1 MDDQSIRHLPIQQLR
16 SFNRTVTA
24 RIGALDDEYLARG
37 RPLGASRVLWEI
49 GAGGT
54 DVRTLRTRLDLDSG
68 YLSRL
73 LRSLEQEGLIEVVT
87 PPTDGRVRVARR
99 TAAGQAE
106 AAELD
111 RLSDAV
117 AWAMLEPLD
126 ESRRQQLIDAAA
138 TVERLLTA
146 GMVEI
151 AVEPAGSADARF
163 CIESYYRELDQRF
176 DAGFDPALSRYGDVA
191 EYAEP
196 SGLLMLARLR
206 GEPIGCGA
214 LKFDDGPVV
223 EIKRMWIA
231 PSARGL
237 GVGGRLLAEL
247 EEQARRRGASTVRLD
262 TNRNL
267 TEAIALYHSAGYVE
281 IPAFNDER
289 YATHWFE
296 KQLSGAV

>member
-1 MDDQSIRHLPIQQLR
+1 MDCESIRRLR
-16 SFNRTVTA
+16 SFNRIVTA
-24 RIGALDDEYLARG
+24 RVGALDDEYLARG

-49 GAGGT
+49 GDDAT
-54 DVRTLRTRLDLDSG
+54 DVRTLRTRLELDSG

-73 LRSLEQEGLIEVVT
+73 LRSLEQEGLIEVAAL
-87 PPTDGRVRVARR
+87 PTDGRVRVARR
-99 TAAGQAE
+99 TAAGRAE

-111 RLSDAV
+111 RLSDQV

-126 ESRRQQLIDAAA
+126 APRRQQLIEAVA

-146 GMVEI
+146 GMVQI
-151 AVEPAGSADARF
+151 AVEDAGSADARF
-163 CIESYYRELDQRF
+163 CIESYYRELDDRF
-176 DAGFDPALSRYGDVA
+176 DAGFDPALSRFGDVA

-206 GEPIGCGA
+206 GEPVGCGA
-214 LKFDDGPVV
+214 LKFGSGRVT

-231 PSARGL
+231 PGARGL
-237 GVGGRLLAEL
+237 GVGRRLLGAL

-267 TEAIALYHSAGYVE
+267 SEAIALYHSAGYVE
-281 IPAFNDER
+281 VPAFNDER

-296 KQLSGAV
+296 KRLDAGAE

>member
-1 MDDQSIRHLPIQQLR
+1 MDTDSIQRLR
-16 SFNRTVTA
+16 AFNRAVTA
-24 RIGALDDEYLARG
+24 RVGALDDEYLARG

-49 GAGGT
+49 GGDGT
-54 DVRTLRTRLDLDSG
+54 DVRTLRMRLDLDSG

-73 LRSLEQEGLIEVVT
+73 LRSLEHEGLIEVVT
-87 PPTDGRVRVARR
+87 PATDGRVRVARR
-99 TAAGQAE
+99 TAAGRAE

-111 RLSDAV
+111 RLSNQV

-126 ESRRQQLIDAAA
+126 PDRRQQLIDAAS

-146 GMVEI
+146 GMVEL
-151 AVEPAGSADARF
+151 AVEDAGTADARF

-176 DAGFDPALSRYGDVA
+176 DAGFDPALSRYGEIA

-214 LKFDDGPVV
+214 LKFGDGAAI
-223 EIKRMWIA
+223 ELKRMWIA

-237 GVGGRLLAEL
+237 GVGRRLLTAL
-247 EEQARRRGASTVRLD
+247 ERAARSRGGRTVRLD
-262 TNRNL
+262 SNRNL
-267 TEAIALYHSAGYVE
+267 TEAIALYRSAGYVE

-296 KQLSGAV
+296 KQLD

>member
-1 MDDQSIRHLPIQQLR
+1 MDRESTQRLR

-49 GAGGT
+49 GDDGT
-54 DVRTLRTRLDLDSG
+54 DVRTLRTRLELDSG

-73 LRSLEQEGLIEVVT
+73 LRSLEQEGLIELVAL
-87 PPTDGRVRVARR
+87 PTDGRVRVARR
-99 TAAGQAE
+99 TAAGRDE

-111 RLSDAV
+111 RLSDQV

-126 ESRRQQLIDAAA
+126 AQRRQQLLEAAG

-146 GMVEI
+146 GTVEI
-151 AVEPAGSADARF
+151 AVEDAGSADARS
-163 CIESYYRELDQRF
+163 CIEAYYRELDARF
-176 DAGFDPALSRYGDVA
+176 DAGFDPALSRFGDVA

-214 LKFDDGPVV
+214 LKFGSGSVP

-231 PSARGL
+231 PDGRGL
-237 GVGGRLLAEL
+237 GVGRRLLASL
-247 EEQARRRGASTVRLD
+247 EEQARTRGATSVRLD

-267 TEAIALYHSAGYVE
+267 TEAIALYRSAGYVE

-296 KQLSGAV
+296 KRLV

>member
-1 MDDQSIRHLPIQQLR
+1 MNSDSIQRLR

-24 RIGALDDEYLARG
+24 RVGALDDEYLARG

-49 GAGGT
+49 GDDGT

-73 LRSLEQEGLIEVVT
+73 LRSLEQEGLIEVET
-87 PPTDGRVRVARR
+87 LPTDGRLRVARR
-99 TAAGQAE
+99 TAAGRAE

-111 RLSDAV
+111 RLSDRV

-126 ESRRQQLIDAAA
+126 AQRRQQLIEAAG

-151 AVEPAGSADARF
+151 AVEDAATADARF
-163 CIESYYRELDQRF
+163 CIDSYYRELDDRF

-214 LKFDDGPVV
+214 LKFGPGHAT

-231 PSARGL
+231 PDGRGL
-237 GVGGRLLAEL
+237 GVGRRLLTAL
-247 EEQARRRGASTVRLD
+247 EDEARRRGARTVRLD
-262 TNRNL
+262 SNRNL
-267 TEAIALYHSAGYVE
+267 TEAIALYRSAGYAE

-296 KQLSGAV
+296 KVIDQPPDPSRP